1 MTTLVKIHM
10 AELVAKE
17 RLQPALLDRLTDHA
31 PSEQTESREQRVMSY
46 RQLRQSVLR
55 DLSWL
60 LNTTAFEAMQDLSA
74 SPHVAR
80 SVINYGIPA
89 LSGTSASSIEPE
101 LLAYKIKQAIIDFEP
116 RILASSLN
124 VEIFMAD
131 QEMSH
136 NALSFKIEGDLWA
149 QPLPVHLF
157 IRSDLDLETGEVTVK
172 ELGG

>member
-1 MTTLVKIHM
+1 M

-17 RLQPALLDRLTDHA
+17 RLQPSLLDRLTDNA
-31 PSEQTESREQRVMSY
+31 PGERTESREQRVMSY

-60 LNTTAFEAMQDLSA
+60 MNTAAFEALEDLSA
-74 SPHVAR
+74 APYAAR

-89 LSGTSASSIEPE
+89 LSGTNFSSLDAGKLER
-101 LLAYKIKQAIIDFEP
+101 KVKQAIVDFEP
-116 RILASSLN
+116 RILAGSLN
-124 VEIFMAD
+124 VEIVMAEE
-131 QEMSH
+131 QMSH
-136 NALSFKIEGDLWA
+136 KSLSFKIEGDLWA

>member
-1 MTTLVKIHM
+1 M

-17 RLQPALLDRLTDHA
+17 RLQPSLLDRLTDNA
-31 PSEQTESREQRVMSY
+31 PGERTESREQRVMSY

-60 LNTTAFEAMQDLSA
+60 MNTAAFEALEDLSA
-74 SPHVAR
+74 VPYAAR

-89 LSGTSASSIEPE
+89 LSGTNFSSLDAGKLER
-101 LLAYKIKQAIIDFEP
+101 KVKQAIVDFEP
-116 RILASSLN
+116 RILAASLN
-124 VEIFMAD
+124 VEIVMAEE
-131 QEMSH
+131 QMSH
-136 NALSFKIEGDLWA
+136 KSLSFKIEGDLWA